1 MDSPDSD
8 LTTGRHVSL
17 DVFDVDL
24 DQAVRAFQQH
34 RGLLVDGIVG
44 EATYRA
50 LKEASYR
57 LGARTLAHQF
67 GAPMYGDDVATLQA
81 RLQDLGFYTGLVDGH
96 FGLQTHN
103 GLMSYQRE
111 YGLYPDGIC
120 GPETL
125 RSLYFLGSRVTGGSL
140 HAIREE
146 ELVRRSGPR
155 LSGKRVIVDPGRG
168 GDDHGPIMQGLSGPI
183 SEADI
188 LWDLASRLESR
199 MTAIGMETFLSRPVG
214 RSPSDA
220 ERATTA
226 NTVGADLTISLRCAA
241 LPGSAAN
248 GLASFHFGNSH
259 GSVSTIGRN
268 LSDFIQREVAAR
280 TGLRDC
286 RSHGRTW
293 DLLRLTR
300 MPSVQ
305 VDIGYLTNPHDR
317 DLLALPQT
325 RDSIAEGIPAAVKRL
340 NLLGK
345 NDRPTGTFT
354 FAELLAHDMTNCRFH
369 VAGRT
374 QLRHNNRADPTDRR
388 IHDRLL
394 PDVEIRRT
402 LTTNRNVK
410 PRNPPAT
417 PTSAGHL
424 RRRPR
429 SSPQRLARMHNAPT
443 GRLEPARPAATPM
456 AHR

>member
-1 MDSPDSD
+1 MSSLRRGDRGGAVIEIRVALAALGLTESPDED
-8 LTTGRHVSL
+8 LTTGKHVAV
-17 DVFDVDL
+17 DVFDGEL
-24 DQAVRAFQQH
+24 DHAVRAFQQH

-44 EATYRA
+44 EATFRA

-57 LGARTLAHQF
+57 LGARTLNHQF

-125 RSLYFLGSRVTGGSL
+125 RSLYFLGSRVTGGSP

-155 LSGKRVIVDPGRG
+155 LSGKRIIIDPGRG
-168 GDDHGPIMQGLSGPI
+168 GSDHGLIMNGPAGPI

-188 LWDLASRLESR
+188 LWDLASRLEGR
-199 MTAIGMETFLSRPVG
+199 MTAIGMETF
-214 RSPSDA
+214 
-220 ERATTA
+220 
-226 NTVGADLTISLRCAA
+226 
-241 LPGSAAN
+241 
-248 GLASFHFGNSH
+248 LASFHFGNSH

-268 LSDFIQREVAAR
+268 LADFIQREVVAR

-286 RSHGRTW
+286 RTHGRTW

-300 MPSVQ
+300 MPTVQ
-305 VDIGYLTNPHDR
+305 VDVGYITNPRDR
-317 DLLALPQT
+317 DMVVEAQT
-325 RDSIAEGIPAAVKRL
+325 RDSIAEGVLAAVKRL
-340 NLLGK
+340 YLLGK

-354 FAELLAHDMTNCRFH
+354 FAELLAHELS
-369 VAGRT
+369 VEQAGRVS
-374 QLRHNNRADPTDRR
+374 PT
-388 IHDRLL
+388 
-394 PDVEIRRT
+394 
-402 LTTNRNVK
+402 
-410 PRNPPAT
+410 
-417 PTSAGHL
+417 
-424 RRRPR
+424 
-429 SSPQRLARMHNAPT
+429 
-443 GRLEPARPAATPM
+443 
-456 AHR
+456 

>member
-1 MDSPDSD
+1 MSSLRRGDRGAPVVEIRSALAALGLVDGPDDD
-8 LTTGRHVSL
+8 LVTGKHVAF
-17 DVFDVDL
+17 DVFDEDL
-24 DQAVRAFQQH
+24 DRAVRAFQQH
-34 RGLLVDGIVG
+34 RGLLVDGVVG

-81 RLQDLGFYTGLVDGH
+81 RLQDLGFYTDLVDGH

-125 RSLYFLGSRVTGGSL
+125 RSLYFLGSRVTGGSP

-155 LSGKRVIVDPGRG
+155 LSGKRVIIDPGRG
-168 GDDHGPIMQGLSGPI
+168 GSDHGLIVTGPDGPT
-183 SEADI
+183 SEADV
-188 LWDLASRLESR
+188 LWDLASRLEGR
-199 MTAIGMETFLSRPVG
+199 MTAIGMETFLSRPADH
-214 RSPSDA
+214 SPSDA
-220 ERATTA
+220 ERAATA
-226 NTVGADLTISLRCAA
+226 NTVGADLMISLRCATQ
-241 LPGSAAN
+241 PSPAAS
-248 GLASFHFGNSH
+248 GVASFHFGNSH

-268 LSDFIQREVAAR
+268 LADFIQREVVAR

-300 MPSVQ
+300 MPTVQ
-305 VDIGYLTNPHDR
+305 VDVGYITNPYDR
-317 DLLALPQT
+317 DLLVLNPT
-325 RDSIAEGIPAAVKRL
+325 RDAIAEGILAAVKRL
-340 NLLGK
+340 YLLGK

-354 FAELLAHDMTNCRFH
+354 FAELLAHELS
-369 VAGRT
+369 VEQAGR
-374 QLRHNNRADPTDRR
+374 LG
-388 IHDRLL
+388 
-394 PDVEIRRT
+394 
-402 LTTNRNVK
+402 
-410 PRNPPAT
+410 
-417 PTSAGHL
+417 SG
-424 RRRPR
+424 
-429 SSPQRLARMHNAPT
+429 
-443 GRLEPARPAATPM
+443 
-456 AHR
+456 

>member
-1 MDSPDSD
+1 MSILRRGDRGGAVTEIRAALSALGLMGDPEDD
-8 LTTGRHVSL
+8 LTTGRHVAL
-17 DVFDVDL
+17 DVFDDEL
-24 DQAVRAFQQH
+24 DQSVRAFQQH

-50 LKEASYR
+50 LREASYR

-155 LSGKRVIVDPGRG
+155 LSGKRVIIDPGRG
-168 GDDHGPIMQGLSGPI
+168 GDDPGLIVNGPSGPI
-183 SEADI
+183 SEADM
-188 LWDLASRLESR
+188 LWDLASRLEGR

-214 RSPSDA
+214 RSPADA
-220 ERATTA
+220 ERAETA
-226 NTVGADLTISLRCAA
+226 NTVGADLMISLRCGT
-241 LPGSAAN
+241 LPGGAAN
-248 GLASFHFGNSH
+248 GVASFYFGNSH

-268 LSDFIQREVAAR
+268 LADFVQRELVAR

-286 RSHGRTW
+286 RTHGRTW

-300 MPSVQ
+300 MPTVQ
-305 VDIGYLTNPHDR
+305 VDVGYITNLRDR
-317 DLLALPQT
+317 ELLVSSQV
-325 RDSIAEGIPAAVKRL
+325 RDSLAEGILAAVKRL
-340 NLLGK
+340 YLLGK

-354 FAELLAHDMTNCRFH
+354 FAELLAHERT
-369 VAGRT
+369 VEQAGR
-374 QLRHNNRADPTDRR
+374 
-388 IHDRLL
+388 
-394 PDVEIRRT
+394 
-402 LTTNRNVK
+402 
-410 PRNPPAT
+410 
-417 PTSAGHL
+417 
-424 RRRPR
+424 
-429 SSPQRLARMHNAPT
+429 
-443 GRLEPARPAATPM
+443 AAQG
-456 AHR
+456 